1 MNFED
6 VAIDFSQEEW
16 VLLDEAQRLLYCDV
30 MLENFALVAS
40 MGHAPERWVE
50 IEVTRP
56 EKAREESWPRRTDTG
71 LRLGRPGD
79 PAQGPG
85 QEPSRPEPP
94 TPAAPS
100 PLRPQSPMAAAAL
113 KLPAQGRVTFDDVA
127 VYFSLEEWDL
137 LDEAQRHLYHDVM
150 LENLALITSLVGMEP
165 RMRRQLLSRAFLCK
179 ECHRSG
185 LPRQLQS
192 HKTPESSLWIKALC
206 VQ

>member
-113 KLPAQGRVTFDDVA
+113 KLPAQV
-127 VYFSLEEWDL
+127 
-137 LDEAQRHLYHDVM
+137 
-150 LENLALITSLVGMEP
+150 VGMEP